1 MVTSSKHGSK
11 HSSKHGS
18 KHAGFSRRLA
28 PRCDYFT
35 WFKVQFWLLIKLRNT
50 EITSDIWE
58 VFVMFRVSESCA
70 VLRRR
75 LATLSCNHPVS
86 PFAGSCYFTDHRRN
100 PLCVSGRRLRSLPL
114 VSLSCRLSF
123 LKYLFSRF
131 SFFFFFSRI
140 TSLFTTL
147 TVLHTDSCEKESF
160 LIPSTD
166 IIVSMLNLFTFILT
180 FILKL

>member
-58 VFVMFRVSESCA
+58 VFGMFRVSESCA

-131 SFFFFFSRI
+131 SFFFPLASHLCLPHSQFFTQTVVKRKVFS
-140 TSLFTTL
+140 FHPPTL
-147 TVLHTDSCEKESF
+147 LSQC
-160 LIPSTD
+160 
-166 IIVSMLNLFTFILT
+166 
-180 FILKL
+180 